1 MVDLSRLLLN
11 REIPVIMGILN
22 ATPDSFSNR
31 GVAANLSQALKMLDD
46 GADILDIGGE
56 STRPGAPEIDWQE
69 ELDRVLPLV
78 KEIKKARPMAILS
91 VDTRKSEVAEAV
103 LAEGVEIINDV
114 SNLRYSE
121 NMAQVVA
128 SYNAGLVLMHSR
140 GVPTDMADMCE
151 YDDLVGELTDELR
164 KSVQKS
170 LDCGVQKKN
179 IWIDPGLG
187 FAKNE
192 AQNFE
197 LLKAIKE
204 LKKIAP
210 VLIGHSRKKFIRSF
224 LDVDLEHADFGTAA
238 IAIYA
243 MEQGAEILR
252 VHDVKNN
259 YDVLKMYKRCN
270 CHG

>member
-31 GVAANLSQALKMLDD
+31 GVAADLSQAMKMLDD

-56 STRPGAPEIDWQE
+56 STRPGAAELDWQD
-69 ELDRVLPLV
+69 ELNRVLPLV
-78 KEIKKARPMAILS
+78 KAIKKACPSAVLS
-91 VDTRKSEVAEAV
+91 VDTRKCEVAEAV

-121 NMAQVVA
+121 NMAQIVA
-128 SYNAGLVLMHSR
+128 SYNAALVLMHSR
-140 GVPTDMADMCE
+140 GVPSDMAKLCE
-151 YDDLVGELTDELR
+151 YSDLVGEVADELR
-164 KSVQKS
+164 QSVQKA
-170 LDCGVQKKN
+170 LACGVQKQN

-197 LLKAIKE
+197 LLKAIKD
-204 LKKIAP
+204 LKNIAP
-210 VLIGHSRKKFIRSF
+210 VLIGHSRKKFIRNF
-224 LDVDLEHADFGTAA
+224 LGVDVEHADFGTAA
-238 IAIYA
+238 VAIYA
-243 MEQGAEILR
+243 MEQGGEILR
-252 VHDVKNN
+252 VHDVKNVK
-259 YDVLKMYKRCN
+259 DVLKIYRRC